1 MVKRS
6 GTYTKDISTLSKDA
20 EKENVP
26 KPVVKTVRRPSNAG
40 SNLNEKRT
48 LARQQSKGK
57 QEDGTQLKKE
67 KSVLRK
73 RANNYVRRGQK
84 DQRSDRFARHAYA
97 FLDRVKLE
105 QVLGVSATSNNSLS
119 YDPNTENILYTAGC
133 VCVLYNIKK
142 SKQTHIK
149 NVSKKP
155 LTCAAFSRDGA
166 YVVTGESGH
175 QPCVRVWD
183 ANSQVQIKE
192 LRGHRFGISSVN
204 FSPNGKVV
212 VSVGFT
218 HDSNVSVWNW
228 KTGKQVAGNKVSS
241 RVFGMSFNEKGTYFV
256 TVGIRFVKFWY
267 FNSNDDKALNQL
279 SPCENRAAI
288 LDNHRNTTFKSV
300 ICGKGQFS
308 HLTFC
313 LSNEGS
319 LYSFGE
325 SRRVERWLDLKVND
339 AFALYVTNDHLLC
352 GCSDGVVRVFE
363 PASLTHI
370 VNLPKPHPLGVDLAS
385 CTSPSCMVSVLP
397 SSEFPD
403 CIGVVADSL
412 TSKVIVLYRD
422 KSLYI
427 WDIANIHRVG
437 KYRSYLFHS
446 ACICAIEVYPQESEN
461 STMSL
466 PKGTFITGS
475 SDNTIKIWNLN
486 TLDPEEQVKT
496 KRNIYSKE
504 LLSQIY
510 TTDDFSWLRARRGN
524 AVSDNA
530 SGITALAISP
540 RGDVVASGDKSGNI
554 RVYDLEDLSCRELA
568 MIIGHEAEILSLSF
582 TRPDNYWHYLVSA
595 SRDRLIH
602 VFDVRK
608 GYELVQTI
616 CDHSA
621 IVTSVKFVEKPN
633 DSQLTLLSCSADK
646 SVRFRTG
653 FKTGSHQLQFQT
665 YQHVQ
670 EKSTFNDMEIPQSR
684 DRVITGCQDRQIRTY
699 DLSSGKLLNS
709 FKSGSSEDG
718 GMITNVALDPSS
730 TYLAA
735 AGNDKSIFVHDLQ
748 SGDRLASLHG
758 HSEMITGLKFTN
770 DCKRLISISGDGCI
784 FVWRL
789 SNEVV
794 KNIRTKMR
802 GQGFEPEISAETPI
816 PNKKGEAPTSPH
828 CEYAIPIMDLISD
841 TKTSEASE
849 SQLADTSTT
858 EQSTPEKKRKQW
870 AKPSN
875 LNFLD
880 EITPNEAMTPCT
892 PANPAAKRT
901 APDGG
906 EHVHPDLMSFESP
919 KIPAEA
925 EPQEPLV
932 TEEEVTVEVQ
942 GGEVGFEEEEEEEE
956 DEASA
961 EDDSEPVIIYAP
973 AKVFSPNAKKRL
985 SAIFDVNVT
994 PQKARTTS
1002 ENTELTDEDE
1012 DDQDTTFQGELDD
1025 VEEEEIKS
1033 DSFLKHK
1040 FSEIDEE
1047 FDDLD
1052 LDLPSD
1058 SLSPNSRHRQS
1069 ISRKF
1074 YKSSTPEKLKAN
1086 INGHPETPR
1095 SKGSSPLS
1103 NPGSPDR
1110 VRSDTEISSGKN
1122 MAALAKTA
1130 SESTGASSD
1139 RSFSKSA
1146 KDDKKAA
1153 GKVKGKNKLKLAFG
1167 GKTKEEKKEIKKE
1180 EKLEKA
1186 AAKKTKKE
1194 AAAPKKEVAGPK
1206 KDTPDQI
1213 TSLHTAFKDSL
1224 SKYDEILAE
1233 KPSASRDDQLSK
1245 LNLVYKDML
1254 ADLQRRLKSSDNMA
1268 SAGGASEDLNN
1279 TPAEHHAAKCAEI
1292 CAEKI
1297 LELVQQKLQNGN
1309 LV

>member
-6 GTYTKDISTLSKDA
+6 ETYTKDISTLSKDE

-26 KPVVKTVRRPSNAG
+26 CRGSLKRKNGSNIGATTADKRTTIVHRPSAG
-40 SNLNEKRT
+40 KYDPVPRNKKRG
-48 LARQQSKGK
+48 L
-57 QEDGTQLKKE
+57 
-67 KSVLRK
+67 
-73 RANNYVRRGQK
+73 NYVRRERK
-84 DQRSDRFARHAYA
+84 DRSDRFARHAYA

-119 YDPNTENILYTAGC
+119 YDPNSENILYTAGC
-133 VCVLYNIKK
+133 VCVLYNIRK

-155 LTCAAFSRDGA
+155 LTCAAFSGDGA

-183 ANSQVQIKE
+183 AATGVQLKE

-204 FSPNGKVV
+204 FSPNSKVV

-218 HDSNVSVWNW
+218 HDSNVFVWNW

-288 LDNHRNTTFKSV
+288 LENHRNTTFKSV

-339 AFALYVTNDHLLC
+339 AFALYVTHDHLLC

-446 ACICAIEVYPQESEN
+446 ACICAIEVYPQETEN
-461 STMSL
+461 TRMSL

-486 TLDPEEQVKT
+486 TLDPEDQVKT

-504 LLSQIY
+504 LMTQIY
-510 TTDDFSWLRARRGN
+510 TDKDFAWLRARRGN

-540 RGDVVASGDKSGNI
+540 HGDVVASGDKSGNL
-554 RVYDLEDLSCRELA
+554 RVHDLMDLSCMELA
-568 MIIGHEAEILSLSF
+568 KIEGHDAEILALSF
-582 TRPDNYWHYLVSA
+582 TRPDSYWHYLVSA
-595 SRDRLIH
+595 SRDRLMH
-602 VFDVRK
+602 VFDIRRD
-608 GYELVQTI
+608 YELVQTI
-616 CDHSA
+616 SDHSA

-684 DRVITGCQDRQIRTY
+684 DRVVTGCQDRQIRTY
-699 DLSSGKLLNS
+699 ELSSGKLLSS
-709 FKSGSSEDG
+709 FKSGSSEDS
-718 GMITNVALDPSS
+718 GMIVNVALDPSS

-735 AGNDKSIFVHDLQ
+735 AGSDKCIFVHDLQ
-748 SGDRLASLHG
+748 SGDRLASLYG

-794 KNIRTKMR
+794 KTIRNKMR
-802 GQGFEPEISAETPI
+802 GQGYEPEISADTPN
-816 PNKKGEAPTSPH
+816 PNRKEEAPLSPH
-828 CEYAIPIMDLISD
+828 SEYVIPIMDLLSEN
-841 TKTSEASE
+841 KTSETPDNE
-849 SQLADTSTT
+849 LADISVTG
-858 EQSTPEKKRKQW
+858 QSTPEKRRKQW
-870 AKPSN
+870 SKPAN

-880 EITPNEAMTPCT
+880 NITPTEATTPCT
-892 PANPAAKRT
+892 PVIGENGKPVATRT

-906 EHVHPDLMSFESP
+906 EKVD
-919 KIPAEA
+919 PAMVK
-925 EPQEPLV
+925 LS
-932 TEEEVTVEVQ
+932 EEESTDTQ
-942 GGEVGFEEEEEEEE
+942 GGESDEE
-956 DEASA
+956 DEISA
-961 EDDSEPVIIYAP
+961 EDDSEPNIIYAP
-973 AKVFSPNAKKRL
+973 DKVLSPSAKKRL
-985 SAIFDVNVT
+985 SSCFDVNVT
-994 PQKARTTS
+994 PQKPRTTS
-1002 ENTELTDEDE
+1002 ENTDITDEE
-1012 DDQDTTFQGELDD
+1012 EEQDLTFQGELDD
-1025 VEEEEIKS
+1025 VEEEEVKS

-1040 FSEIDEE
+1040 FSEIEEE
-1047 FDDLD
+1047 FDDINLD
-1052 LDLPSD
+1052 IPND

-1069 ISRKF
+1069 MSRKF
-1074 YKSSTPEKLKAN
+1074 FKSSTPENLKS
-1086 INGHPETPR
+1086 NGYPDTPR
-1095 SKGSSPLS
+1095 SKGSSPTSPLIRS
-1103 NPGSPDR
+1103 PTPDR
-1110 VRSDTEISSGKN
+1110 ARSDADSVSEKN
-1122 MAALAKTA
+1122 MAVIVKTS
-1130 SESTGASSD
+1130 SESTGVSSD
-1139 RSFSKSA
+1139 KTSSKA
-1146 KDDKKAA
+1146 VKDDKKAA
-1153 GKVKGKNKLKLAFG
+1153 SKVKSKNKLKLAFG
-1167 GKTKEEKKEIKKE
+1167 GKNKEEKKETKKE
-1180 EKLEKA
+1180 EKPEKISKKSKKETA
-1186 AAKKTKKE
+1186 ALTKKE
-1194 AAAPKKEVAGPK
+1194 VVEPKKSVSDPA
-1206 KDTPDQI
+1206 T
-1213 TSLHTAFKDSL
+1213 TLRTAFKESL
-1224 SKYDEILAE
+1224 SRYDTIAAQN
-1233 KPSASRDDQLSK
+1233 PSSYRDDELSR
-1245 LNLVYKDML
+1245 LNSVYKEML
-1254 ADLQRRLKSSDNMA
+1254 TEIEKRFKPTRNMA
-1268 SAGGASEDLNN
+1268 AAQSGEATTNSAEN
-1279 TPAEHHAAKCAEI
+1279 HAVKCAEM
-1292 CAEKI
+1292 CADRI
-1297 LELVQQKLQNGN
+1297 LALVQEKLQNGN